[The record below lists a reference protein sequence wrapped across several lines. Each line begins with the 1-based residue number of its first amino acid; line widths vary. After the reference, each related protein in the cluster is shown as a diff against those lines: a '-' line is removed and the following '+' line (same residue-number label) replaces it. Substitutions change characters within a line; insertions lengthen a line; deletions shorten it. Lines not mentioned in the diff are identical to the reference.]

1 MGKLNKKIFLTLT
14 SLYII
19 FNIYPA
25 SAENTSNLNKE
36 IISSYLADL
45 KNAKDFTLNMK
56 ESKELPYTLIYK
68 DKSNYLERNFE
79 YEVIVEKGYTYK
91 KIEPNYL
98 YRINSKN
105 PPKNLYYKDGKNNNE
120 QPNLTYILKDILLA
134 PKYGIIEIIDDKTFK
149 VELDIESNGIEIP
162 YDDYILFDGYL
173 KSSLEYK
180 INTQNI
186 LEVKGYRYTN
196 LYPQEKIYIDIKIT
210 KGSKFSIP
218 SKKNIIDIYKLESK
232 LKPLPE
238 ILKAALD
245 TAIDAEKIA
254 QKKFNIKREV
264 EDIYLSAENI
274 PTPKG
279 LLAFYIDKGLRYTVG
294 KESIC
299 IILENEKFK
308 LTKACKK

>member
-1 MGKLNKKIFLTLT
+1 MGNLNKKIFLTLT
-14 SLYII
+14 SLSII

-25 SAENTSNLNKE
+25 SAENTSDLNKE

-45 KNAKDFTLNMK
+45 KNTKDFTLNMK

-98 YRINSKN
+98 YRINSNN

-120 QPNLTYILKDILLA
+120 PPNLTYILKDILLA
-134 PKYGIIEIIDDKTFK
+134 PKYGIIEIIDHKTFK

-245 TAIDAEKIA
+245 TALDAEKIA

-308 LTKACKK
+308 LTQACKK